1 MHRPVAKKGGQFKD
15 RSLKRVG
22 KGGPDVLSIF
32 MIGSMRP
39 HALRKRLCSP
49 VLNAANDAAVVEDM
63 RGRQANEAFDLSL
76 WSVKR

>member
-1 MHRPVAKKGGQFKD
+1 MHRPVV
-15 RSLKRVG
+15 SV
-22 KGGPDVLSIF
+22 F

-63 RGRQANEAFDLSL
+63 RGCQANEAFDLS
-76 WSVKR
+76 VFRVVRCDA